1 MHGLAPIASELI
13 RDRMERVSGERPE
26 PPAPRRRTVRSPIRA
41 AAARALHSL
50 AERVEPAPRPDP
62 ARV

>member
-1 MHGLAPIASELI
+1 MHGMAPIASELI

-26 PPAPRRRTVRSPIRA
+26 PPAPRRRTALSPVRT
-41 AAARALHSL
+41 AAARTLHSL
-50 AERVEPAPRPDP
+50 AERVEPAPRCDP